1 AEVTEHVFVAALAE
15 GLQHWTTAR
24 VTPVNARLVAAESR
38 IEARVVFDESRS
50 PASNDRHAVEFAFE
64 TSNEID
70 HHVTVRWE
78 NGTAGIVEVDRF
90 SLDRPLAG
98 DVLITH
104 HRDRPG
110 MIGKIG
116 IILGQYEVNIAGM
129 QVGRHHRGG
138 EAIMVL
144 NVDDAIP
151 RDALDEIMAIDDVN
165 TAFVVSLPNA
175 DPTWVQEPV
184 VSRLVEVG

>member
-1 AEVTEHVFVAALAE
+1 M
-15 GLQHWTTAR
+15 
-24 VTPVNARLVAAESR
+24 
-38 IEARVVFDESRS
+38 
-50 PASNDRHAVEFAFE
+50 
-64 TSNEID
+64 
-70 HHVTVRWE
+70 
-78 NGTAGIVEVDRF
+78 AGIVEVDRF
-90 SLDRPLAG
+90 SLDRPLSG

-116 IILGQYEVNIAGM
+116 IILGQHEVNIAGM

-151 RDALDEIMAIDDVN
+151 REALDEIMAIDDVN

-175 DPTWVQEPV
+175 DPTWVQEPLTR
-184 VSRLVEVG
+184 RLAGVGD

>member
-1 AEVTEHVFVAALAE
+1 
-15 GLQHWTTAR
+15 
-24 VTPVNARLVAAESR
+24 R
-38 IEARVVFDESRS
+38 IEARVVHDETRP
-50 PASNDRHAVEFAFE
+50 PASNDRNGVEFAFE
-64 TSNEID
+64 TAHEIE

-90 SLDRPLAG
+90 SLDRPLVG

-116 IILGQYEVNIAGM
+116 VILGRHEVNIAGM

-151 RDALDEIMAIDDVN
+151 REALDEIMAIDDVS
-165 TAFVVSLPNA
+165 TAYVVSLPNP
-175 DPTWVQEPV
+175 DPTWVQEPLTR
-184 VSRLVEVG
+184 RLAGVGD